1 MGLRERLE
9 NLVANPLVVD
19 STDYDFAKGLL
30 EYYNKKGHL
39 TSGRRP
45 WLDKLE
51 AKYDPTT
58 YVDPIKGNPQGEQIV
73 KLLEREDVASRDRS
87 FLESLKGAVARWGK
101 LTDRQAAALERIT
114 ERYSEEG
121 KQRRA
126 AWNENYAARRDEAVI
141 AANYYAANPPYY
153 GDLAERI
160 LTEPD
165 FVPTEKQF
173 NAITQNKY
181 AQKVIKAAQAPALY
195 PEGTMVEGRA
205 GGNYRFRGKK
215 GFVLKTDHGPIT
227 NAAKGVKKYL
237 VLPIGEPAPIVIEE
251 REIKRVKKIKK

>member
-30 EYYNKKGHL
+30 EYYNRKGHL

-51 AKYDPTT
+51 HKYDAAN
-58 YVDPIKGNPQGEQIV
+58 YVDPLEGNPQAKVIV
-73 KLLEREDVASRDRS
+73 DLLAKENIAEGDKR
-87 FLESLKGAVARWGK
+87 FLTSLKNAVARWGK
-101 LTDRQAAALERIT
+101 LTERQAAALERIT
-114 ERYSEEG
+114 ERYSEAG
-121 KQRRA
+121 QQRRA
-126 AWNENYAARRDEAVI
+126 VWSEIYATQRHEALA

-165 FVPTEKQF
+165 FIPTEKQF

-181 AQKVIKAAQAPALY
+181 AQKVIKATFSEPLFPA
-195 PEGTMVEGRA
+195 GAMVEGRA
-205 GGNYRFRGKK
+205 SANYKLRGKK
-215 GFVLKTDHGPIT
+215 AFVLKVNYGHVT
-227 NAAKGVKKYL
+227 NAAKGTKKYL
-237 VLPIGEPAPIVIEE
+237 VLPVGAPTPLVVEE
-251 REIKRVKKIKK
+251 REIKKVKKLR